1 MFMAE
6 YRAFINAEKARKGM
20 SWAYISEKTGMP
32 ETTVRKIF
40 SGETSNPSYDSVE
53 SLKELFGTPKDPEQR
68 EAVEQE
74 LHMVKLKDDAGIMGE
89 ALRVINET
97 YKGQIDGLKLN
108 LDTVNSM
115 HESRNKELKE
125 SLQKTIDAVTSD
137 RKAWQTVALIA
148 SALLLLMIVIDL
160 LMVFVQ

>member
-40 SGETSNPSYDSVE
+40 SGETRNPSYDSVE